1 MTKIYNLADLKPD
14 RSNANK
20 GTQRGRGMVESS
32 LRETGAGR
40 SILVDR
46 DGNVIAGNKTLEAW
60 SDIATDEDVII
71 VQTDGKKLVVVQR
84 NDLDLSDDTGTA
96 RKLAIYDNRASEV
109 GLDWDTTEL
118 FASMQNGMDLATF
131 WNEDELKELFT
142 DLEPEQAEPSDAEP
156 QIDRAAELQEIWQ
169 VKTGDIWK
177 IGEHRLACGDCR
189 NADTWHRLL
198 QSADVNK
205 VNGVF
210 TSPPYAEQR
219 KEQYGGVPTDEY
231 VEWWDALQ
239 ANVKAN
245 LAGDGSFFVNI
256 KAHCEDGQRVL
267 YCMDL
272 VLAMV
277 RRWGWRFVEEL
288 IWHNTAPAPGHW
300 DERFKNGFE
309 PIYQFAFGK
318 TKLHHDNVSQVKNTA
333 WSGDGGMNHSA
344 YGGKAGKGETFDG
357 QVRPSNV
364 VSCAGSGSETLG
376 HAAAFPVALPDF
388 FVRAYSD
395 TGDVW
400 LDPFCGSG
408 TTLVAVQN
416 NNRRGLGIE
425 LLPTYCSVILQR
437 MQDAFP
443 SLAIERA

>member
-156 QIDRAAELQEIWQ
+156 QIDRASELQEIWQ

-177 IGEHRLACGDCR
+177 IGAHRLACGDCTD
-189 NADTWHRLL
+189 ADTVARLM
-198 QSADVNK
+198 DGEKIDCIV
-205 VNGVF
+205 
-210 TSPPYAEQR
+210 TDPPYGVD
-219 KEQYGGVPTDEY
+219 YDGGTTVREK
-231 VEWWDALQ
+231 LS
-239 ANVKAN
+239 
-245 LAGDGSFFVNI
+245 GDGSADLYLPALSTWKSYCNHHV
-256 KAHCEDGQRVL
+256 ALYLWYADGDQVIAQAVAQAVAQAGWQVRRNLIWNKNQAQYGALSQQYKQKHEPFL
-267 YCMDL
+267 YCHIKGKSPY
-272 VLAMV
+272 
-277 RRWGWRFVEEL
+277 WG
-288 IWHNTAPAPGHW
+288 
-300 DERFKNGFE
+300 
-309 PIYQFAFGK
+309 
-318 TKLHHDNVSQVKNTA
+318 
-333 WSGDGGMNHSA
+333 GDGTEVTVWDVNRHSVNEFHPTQKPPA
-344 YGGKAGKGETFDG
+344 LFERAINNSSRKNNIVFDG
-357 QVRPSNV
+357 F
-364 VSCAGSGSETLG
+364 A
-376 HAAAFPVALPDF
+376 
-388 FVRAYSD
+388 
-395 TGDVW
+395 
-400 LDPFCGSG
+400 GSG
-408 TTLVAVQN
+408 TTFVACHN
-416 NNRRGLGIE
+416 LSRRCRAIE

-437 MQDAFP
+437 MTDAFP
-443 SLAIERA
+443 SLIIERL